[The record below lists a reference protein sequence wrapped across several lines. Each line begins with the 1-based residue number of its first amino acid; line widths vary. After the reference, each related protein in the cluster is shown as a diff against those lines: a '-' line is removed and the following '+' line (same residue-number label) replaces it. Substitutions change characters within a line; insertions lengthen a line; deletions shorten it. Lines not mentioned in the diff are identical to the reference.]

1 MTTNQTPAATRT
13 VLRSEDFTCPSCVE
27 KIETRLTKLD
37 GVEAAKVHFSTGR
50 IEVTHD
56 AQTQPV
62 AAIVA
67 EIAKAGYTAA
77 PSAF

>member
-13 VLRSEDFTCPSCVE
+13 VLRSSEFTCPSCVE

-37 GVEAAKVHFSTGR
+37 GVDAAKVHLSTGR
-50 IEVTHD
+50 IEVDHN
-56 AQTQPV
+56 V
-62 AAIVA
+62 AAITVDDIVA
-67 EIAKAGYTAA
+67 QIAKAGYKAT